1 MPTFVLDTSV
11 VIKWYHHANENHV
24 AQARKVWEDFNEGK
38 INIILPDI
46 LPVKLFN
53 VFMKAKASSAERSY
67 SVIARLYQTSINFVE
82 VSLPVLKITGNLM
95 EQYNFASYD
104 AYFLALAKYED
115 CKLISDDQKAH
126 GKIKDGSVIMLEQ
139 YK

>member
-11 VIKWYHHANENHV
+11 VIKWYHHEKENHV
-24 AQARKVWEDFNEGK
+24 AQARKLWEDFNEGK

-46 LPVKLFN
+46 LPLELFN
-53 VFMKAKASSAERSY
+53 VFIKGKASSAESSY
-67 SVIARLYQTSINFVE
+67 LVIARLYQTSINFVE

-95 EQYNFASYD
+95 EQYQLTSYD
-104 AYFLALAKYED
+104 AYFLALAHNEG
-115 CKLISDDQKAH
+115 CWLISDDQKAH
-126 GKIKDGSVIMLEQ
+126 GQIKDGTVIMLED